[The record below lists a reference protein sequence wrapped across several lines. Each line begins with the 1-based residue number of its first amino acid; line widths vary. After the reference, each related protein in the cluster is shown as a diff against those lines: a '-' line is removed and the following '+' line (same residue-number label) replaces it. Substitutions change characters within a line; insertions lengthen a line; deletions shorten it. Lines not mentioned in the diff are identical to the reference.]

1 MGNALSGENIIFVR
15 CYVKSESW
23 ILLRVVRISI
33 SDAFFSDPKTEA
45 DFFNTIGRM
54 LPVAKGCNRPRL
66 CENELN
72 MSKTERREDC
82 L

>member
-1 MGNALSGENIIFVR
+1 MGNALSGENVIFVR

-45 DFFNTIGRM
+45 DFFNTIGQKQPFTNDRYWLSSAPM
-54 LPVAKGCNRPRL
+54 H
-66 CENELN
+66 
-72 MSKTERREDC
+72 T
-82 L
+82 

>member
-1 MGNALSGENIIFVR
+1 MGNALSGENVIFVR

-33 SDAFFSDPKTEA
+33 SEAFFSDPKTEA
-45 DFFNTIGRM
+45 DFFNTIGQQRTFS
-54 LPVAKGCNRPRL
+54 LLTKTANRIND
-66 CENELN
+66 E
-72 MSKTERREDC
+72 SYARRFEFG